1 MTDNTRYNPQIHHRR
16 SIRLKGYDYSRTGA
30 YFITICA
37 YNRLCLFGEIIDGE
51 MRANPCGETAA
62 ACWRDLPRHFETI
75 TLGDWVVMPNHI
87 HGILVIGRGE
97 ASAVESLKKTNPMA
111 ADASP
116 LRPNGTQSGSLG
128 AIVQNYKSV
137 AARRINILR
146 GASGVPVWQR
156 NYWEHIIRD
165 EASYGDLTRYILNNP
180 KQWTMDRLFAGAS

>member
-1 MTDNTRYNPQIHHRR
+1 MLRPYGITDGIACMTDNTRYNPQIHHRR

-37 YNRLCLFGEIIDGE
+37 HNRLCLFGEIIDGE

-97 ASAVESLKKTNPMA
+97 ASAVESLKPIRWRRMLRPYGPMA
-111 ADASP
+111 RNPGLWGLSCRIISP
-116 LRPNGTQSGSLG
+116 SPR
-128 AIVQNYKSV
+128 A
-137 AARRINILR
+137 
-146 GASGVPVWQR
+146 
-156 NYWEHIIRD
+156 E
-165 EASYGDLTRYILNNP
+165 
-180 KQWTMDRLFAGAS
+180 